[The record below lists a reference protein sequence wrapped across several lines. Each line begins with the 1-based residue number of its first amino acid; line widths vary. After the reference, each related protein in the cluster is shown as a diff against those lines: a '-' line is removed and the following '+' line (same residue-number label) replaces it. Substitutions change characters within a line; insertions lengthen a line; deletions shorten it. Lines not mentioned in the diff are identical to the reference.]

1 MSDELKATCLNSSLI
16 THHSSLSHS
25 TRRGCCLT
33 APRPFVTITPTLR
46 PAPRNRCQSLQR
58 EGFKMAAP
66 SSNQEHYVGVELCA
80 STARATLVSASGD
93 VVARREA
100 AFAPEDLAAQVA
112 RLVAELRDASPA
124 RVAGVG
130 IGLPGLVNPQTGRV
144 VISSDF
150 PTVVRGDL
158 RAELSETIALPV
170 TLDNDANAGAMG
182 EYTAGA
188 GRGSRN
194 MFYVTIGTGIGGA
207 IIIDGKLWRGASGF
221 AGEFGHI
228 TIDPEGVECTCG
240 NVGCLETVA
249 SAPNI
254 VRRTRE
260 RLLRDST
267 SSLSRLGLNK
277 DFTDADIAHAARDG
291 DDFAAL
297 MIERTGRYIGTA
309 IAAVINLLNP
319 ERIVLGGGVMDAGEL
334 ILDPVIREAG
344 RRSFQPNFESTQIV
358 VATLGPDAAPIG
370 AAQIGRAHV
379 LNSSH

>member
-1 MSDELKATCLNSSLI
+1 
-16 THHSSLSHS
+16 
-25 TRRGCCLT
+25 
-33 APRPFVTITPTLR
+33 
-46 PAPRNRCQSLQR
+46 
-58 EGFKMAAP
+58 MAAP
-66 SSNQEHYVGVELCA
+66 SSNPEHYVGVELCA
-80 STARATLVSASGD
+80 STARAALVSASGE
-93 VVARREA
+93 VVARRES
-100 AFAPEDLAAQVA
+100 AFASEEIAAQVA

-124 RVAGVG
+124 RVAAVGV
-130 IGLPGLVNPQTGRV
+130 GLPGLVNPQTGRV
-144 VISSDF
+144 IISSDL

-158 RAELSETIALPV
+158 RAELSKALSLPV
-170 TLDNDANAGAMG
+170 MLDNDANAGAMG
-182 EYTAGA
+182 EYTSGA

-254 VRRTRE
+254 VRRTHE

-277 DFTDADIAHAARDG
+277 DFTAADIAHEARGG

-297 MIERTGRYIGTA
+297 MMERTGRSIGTA

-334 ILDPVIREAG
+334 ILDPIIREAG

-358 VATLGPDAAPIG
+358 AATLGPDAAPIG
-370 AAQIGRAHV
+370 AALLARDAVQDK
-379 LNSSH
+379 S

>member
-1 MSDELKATCLNSSLI
+1 M
-16 THHSSLSHS
+16 
-25 TRRGCCLT
+25 
-33 APRPFVTITPTLR
+33 P
-46 PAPRNRCQSLQR
+46 
-58 EGFKMAAP
+58 AP
-66 SSNQEHYVGVELCA
+66 SSNQAHYVGVELCA
-80 STARATLVSASGD
+80 SSARAALVSASGE
-93 VVARREA
+93 VVARRDA
-100 AFAPEDLAAQVA
+100 AFSGEDLAAQVA
-112 RLVAELRDASPA
+112 RLVSELRDSTHV
-124 RVAGVG
+124 RVAAVGV
-130 IGLPGLVNPQTGRV
+130 GLPGLVNPQTGRV
-144 VISSDF
+144 VISSDL
-150 PTVVRGDL
+150 PSAVRADL
-158 RAELSETIALPV
+158 RAELSKAMSLPV

-182 EYTAGA
+182 EYAAGA

-228 TIDPEGVECTCG
+228 TIGAEGVECACG

-277 DFTDADIAHAARDG
+277 DFTAADIAHAARDG

-358 VATLGPDAAPIG
+358 AATLGPDAAPIG
-370 AAQIGRAHV
+370 AALLARDAV
-379 LNSSH
+379 P